1 MSTQI
6 SSELMGMLYV
16 MDEPSI
22 GLHPRDSGRV
32 IETMKMLRDIGNSKS
47 ILLIWDRRVET
58 KVDISLLRGRR
69 NRWLR

>member
-22 GLHPRDSGRV
+22 GLHPRDSLRV
-32 IETMKMLRDIGNSKS
+32 IDTIKKLRSLTSPPRGC
-47 ILLIWDRRVET
+47 T
-58 KVDISLLRGRR
+58 YPISRSF
-69 NRWLR
+69 WTA